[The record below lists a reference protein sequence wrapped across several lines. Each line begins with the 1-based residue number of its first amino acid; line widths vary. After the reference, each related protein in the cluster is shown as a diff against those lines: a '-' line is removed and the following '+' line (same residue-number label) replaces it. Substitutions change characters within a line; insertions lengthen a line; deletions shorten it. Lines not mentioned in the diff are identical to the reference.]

1 MRASRILTILMTL
14 QVRGRATAAR
24 LAAELE
30 VSTRTIYRDVDELS
44 AAGIPIYA
52 DRGPGGGFALLDGY
66 RTRITGLSPVEAEA
80 LFLLGLPGPAADIG
94 LAGPAEAAALKMLAA
109 LPPDAAQGAA
119 RIAARV
125 HIDPIAWYRR
135 SEAPP
140 LLGPICRAAWDD
152 RLIAADYESWTATG
166 RRTLAPLGVVLK
178 GGIWYLVADGGKGP
192 AIFRVDK
199 IRAVE
204 VLDEHFARPEGFTLA
219 RWWPEQVEAF
229 EASLLRAQARL
240 RVPPGCVTR
249 FGDFPAAMRE
259 TVEATTPDGDGV
271 REAVVPIESI
281 EQAARLLLPL
291 SPPVEVLAP
300 VGLRERLAEMAAATL
315 ALYAPVSRR
324 ASGGSGRNRRR
335 T

>member
-1 MRASRILTILMTL
+1 MRASRLLTILMTL

-24 LAAELE
+24 LADALE

-94 LAGPAEAAALKMLAA
+94 LAGPAAAAALKMLAS

-119 RIAARV
+119 RIAARIHV
-125 HIDPIAWYRR
+125 DPAAWYRR
-135 SEAPP
+135 NEAPR

-152 RLIAADYESWTATG
+152 RAIAADYESWTATG
-166 RRTLAPLGVVLK
+166 RRRLAPLGIVLK
-178 GGIWYLVADGGKGP
+178 GGIWYFVADAGKGP

-199 IRAVE
+199 IREME
-204 VLDEHFARPEGFTLA
+204 VLDEHFVRPEGFTLA
-219 RWWPEQVEAF
+219 SWWPEQVETF
-229 EASLLRAQARL
+229 EASLQREKARL
-240 RVPPGCVTR
+240 RVPVGSLSR
-249 FGDFPAAMRE
+249 FGDFPAATRE
-259 TVEATTPDGDGV
+259 AVEAAEPDAEGA
-271 REAVVPIESI
+271 REAVVPIESV

-300 VGLRERLAEMAAATL
+300 AALRERLAEMAAATL

-324 ASGGSGRNRRR
+324 ESGDSGRNRRR
-335 T
+335 A